1 MMIIG
6 CDLHTR
12 YQQVAMVDT
21 ETGELVERRL
31 EHENGEAKSFYAG
44 LSGPVRVGIEATGH
58 THWFEAMLAEF
69 GHELWMGD
77 AAKIRAAVVRKQ
89 KTDARDATHLLDMLS
104 SGRFPKIWRPSLGER
119 DLRQLLWHRQ
129 KLVWMRGAVK
139 NQMHALAM
147 GEGMCRKKKLF
158 TAKGRKEFE
167 ALALGPWASYRRQEL
182 LRMFDELQASV
193 TRLDQAVEQA
203 AQDQPLAVRLMTH
216 PGVGPV
222 TSLAFAL
229 IIGPIDRFERSKQV
243 VSYLGLNPQEHSS
256 GGRQRLGSISKQGN
270 PMMRSLLVEAGHTA
284 ARFDPHLKRVYQ
296 RLKFRRGAAVA
307 KVAVARKLAV
317 RMYWML
323 RDTADYAQLVRMQGS
338 PGGTLVVKRT
348 SLA

>member
-12 YQQVAMVDT
+12 YQQVAMLDT
-21 ETGELVERRL
+21 ESGELVERRL
-31 EHENGEAKSFYAG
+31 EHESGEARTFYAALAG
-44 LSGPVRVGIEATGH
+44 RVRVGIEATGH
-58 THWFEAMLAEF
+58 THWFEAMLAEL

-89 KTDARDATHLLDMLS
+89 KTDARDAAHLLDLLCS
-104 SGRFPKIWRPSLGER
+104 DRFPKIWRPSGEER
-119 DLRQLLWHRQ
+119 DLRQLVWHRQ

-147 GEGMCRKKKLF
+147 GEGVCRKKKLF
-158 TAKGRKEFE
+158 TTKGRKELE
-167 ALALGPWASYRRQEL
+167 ALTLGPWASYRRQEL

-193 TRLDQAVEQA
+193 ARLDQAVEQA
-203 AQDQPLAVRLMTH
+203 AKSQALAVRLMTH

-222 TSLAFAL
+222 TSLAFVL
-229 IIGPIDRFERSKQV
+229 IIGPVERFQRSKQV

-256 GGRQRLGSISKQGN
+256 GGKQRLGSISKQGN
-270 PMMRSLLVEAGHTA
+270 PMLRSLLVEAGHTA
-284 ARFDPHLKRVYQ
+284 ARFDPQLQRVYQ
-296 RLKFRRGAAVA
+296 RLKFRRGASVA

-323 RDTADYAQLVRMQGS
+323 RSTADYAQLVRMQGS
-338 PGGTLVVKRT
+338 PGGTLVGKRT
-348 SLA
+348 SFV

>member
-12 YQQVAMVDT
+12 YQQIAMVDT

-31 EHENGEAKSFYAG
+31 EHESGEARTFYAG
-44 LSGPVRVGIEATGH
+44 LRGAVRVGIEATGH
-58 THWFEAMLAEF
+58 TAWFEAMLAEF

-89 KTDARDATHLLDMLS
+89 KTDARDAAHLLDLLCAN
-104 SGRFPKIWRPSLGER
+104 RFPTIWRPSLAER

-129 KLVWMRGAVK
+129 KLVWMWGAVK

-147 GEGMCRKKKLF
+147 GEGVCRKKKLF
-158 TAKGRKEFE
+158 TAKGRTELE
-167 ALALGPWASYRRQEL
+167 GLTLGPWASYRRQEL
-182 LRMFDELQASV
+182 LRLFDELQSSV
-193 TRLDQAVEQA
+193 KKLDQAVELA
-203 AQDQPLAVRLMTH
+203 AKSQPLAVRLMTH
-216 PGVGPV
+216 PGVGPI
-222 TSLAFAL
+222 TSLAFVL
-229 IIGPIDRFERSKQV
+229 IIGPIERFERSKQV

-270 PMMRSLLVEAGHTA
+270 PMMRSLLVEAGHSA
-284 ARFDPHLKRVYQ
+284 ARLDPQLKRIYQ
-296 RLKFRRGAAVA
+296 RLKFRRGASVA
-307 KVAVARKLAV
+307 KVAIARKLAV

-323 RDTADYAQLVRMQGS
+323 RSTADYAQLVRMRGS
-338 PGGTLVVKRT
+338 SWATLVEDSP
-348 SLA
+348 SLG